1 MPRLKTLGFSA
12 VDNTA
17 TEREE
22 SGLGTLRDQLKAWS
36 KANKVKDPQIQPFS
50 ARNTTNYGKQL
61 LLVFVSGDGLTRSKE
76 FIHVGKVLS
85 DEFRD
90 GDCLLSSMLDFDI
103 IMHTNKD
110 NDGNIIPD
118 ANGDE
123 VTYAMVV
130 RPEIQRE
137 DMSSLSAKATDKA
150 AEYVREEAG
159 DLKSILRAQGIEF

>member
-1 MPRLKTLGFSA
+1 MGKVVTLGFSA

-17 TEREE
+17 TERED
-22 SGLGTLRDQLKAWS
+22 SGLGTLREQLKLWA
-36 KANKVKDPQIQPFS
+36 KANKVTKPQVQPFS

-76 FIHVGKVLS
+76 FIHVGKMLS

-90 GDCLLSSMLDFDI
+90 GDCLLSSMLDFNI

-110 NDGNIIPD
+110 SDGNILPD

-123 VTYAMVV
+123 VTYPMVV
-130 RPEIQRE
+130 RPEIERD
-137 DMSSLSAKATDKA
+137 DMSGLSAFATDKS
-150 AEYVREEAG
+150 AEYVREETG